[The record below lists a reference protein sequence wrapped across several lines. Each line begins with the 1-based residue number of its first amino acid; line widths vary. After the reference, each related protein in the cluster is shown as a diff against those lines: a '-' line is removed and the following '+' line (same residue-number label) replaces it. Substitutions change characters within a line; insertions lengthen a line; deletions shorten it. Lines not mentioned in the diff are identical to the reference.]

1 MACLIFNDRPT
12 SLPCTL
18 APGRPIL
25 ALFSYGRG
33 SPIKASQ
40 RECTELISLVLR
52 EAGSFLWRYDNKGR
66 FSKIWEDRSY
76 CGECAEVKVLVKRLC
91 YYEGTSFHLY
101 STQPK
106 VLSSFSTLGMEAN
119 ECTLGQ
125 F

>member
-33 SPIKASQ
+33 SPVKASQ
-40 RECTELISLVLR
+40 RECTELTSLVLR
-52 EAGSFLWRYDNKGR
+52 EAGSFLRRYDNKGR

-76 CGECAEVKVLVKRLC
+76 CGEGAGEEIVLL
-91 YYEGTSFHLY
+91 
-101 STQPK
+101 
-106 VLSSFSTLGMEAN
+106 
-119 ECTLGQ
+119 
-125 F
+125 